1 METTNIDTLLITSAL
16 FAAGIVAY
24 VLLTGYLAIPS
35 MEWFILP

>member
-24 VLLTGYLAIPS
+24 VVLTGYWAIPS
-35 MEWFILP
+35 MEWFIIP